1 LGFLVSRLPV
11 KLMSFQGLFEVG
23 FRDLTFLGRGV
34 HLMTINLVLERL
46 CIPYASEPTIKNKLS
61 INQKLLRS

>member
-1 LGFLVSRLPV
+1 
-11 KLMSFQGLFEVG
+11 MSFQGLFEVG